1 MSNKNLFKAIK
12 ENLIKL
18 GYKYPINAW
27 NDIPSL
33 TIDEIEQLYNNV
45 LKTKH
50 VWYLE
55 IKDAHREAKSARDFL
70 EGLFQEYR
78 LQTLRDLIPPS
89 YKVEPV
95 KRLADATSK
104 ISEKMKNLNEK
115 SITERKTRFENLL
128 KEVDKA
134 KEKNYLEHYIRDKKI
149 KKKLKELKK
158 QSKK

>member
-1 MSNKNLFKAIK
+1 MSNENLFKAIK

-18 GYKYPINAW
+18 GYEYPINSW

-55 IKDAHREAKSARDFL
+55 IKDAHREAKSAKDFL
-70 EGLFQEYR
+70 EGLFQKYR
-78 LQTLRDLIPPS
+78 LQTLRDLIPHL

-95 KRLADATSK
+95 KRLADTTSK
-104 ISEKMKNLNEK
+104 VSEKMKNLNEK